1 MTEVD
6 ELLARLR
13 KLPAVAL
20 DGEFKASVQ
29 KRARQRVQRS
39 ARPGPFALLAS
50 VALASTVVL
59 YLGWALRF
67 TSALYR

>member
-13 KLPAVAL
+13 KLPALAP
-20 DGEFKASVQ
+20 GSEFKASVQ
-29 KRARQRVQRS
+29 EAARRRVQRR
-39 ARPGPFALLAS
+39 ARPAPFASL
-50 VALASTVVL
+50 ALASTVVL
-59 YLGWALRF
+59 YLGWAFHF

>member
-13 KLPAVAL
+13 KLPTVAL
-20 DGEFKASVQ
+20 DSDFKAAVQ
-29 KRARQRVQRS
+29 VQALRRLR
-39 ARPGPFALLAS
+39 RPVRPAPWASLAS
-50 VALASTVVL
+50 LAMAVTVVM
-59 YLGWALRF
+59 YLGWALHF

>member
-20 DGEFKASVQ
+20 DTEFKASVQ

-39 ARPGPFALLAS
+39 ARPAPLAS
-50 VALASTVVL
+50 LASLTLAITVVL
-59 YLGWALRF
+59 YLGWALQF